1 MVILFAVQQF
11 AACATVRS
19 LGSGQVSNPSPANR
33 SILNPDKENRR
44 FVIASTKEAKSAE
57 MHR

>member
-11 AACATVRS
+11 AADADVRS
-19 LGSGQVSNPSPANR
+19 PGSGQLSDPSPANR
-33 SILNPDKENRR
+33 STLKPEKENRR
-44 FVIASTKEAKSAE
+44 FVIASTKDAKSAE